1 MNEIARKKIQA
12 VLKGK
17 SSTIVKDPSG
27 YSQTAS
33 EDNAVG
39 NTEELQNMGILNPSG
54 NDSSEYEEDNDY
66 GYDYNQGYDDTEYY
80 NPDDQYY
87 QEDTYEES
95 DYQ

>member
-1 MNEIARKKIQA
+1 MKLLKRRLQA

-17 SSTIVKDPSG
+17 SSTSVEDPSS

-54 NDSSEYEEDNDY
+54 NDSSERRRRL
-66 GYDYNQGYDDTEYY
+66 
-80 NPDDQYY
+80 
-87 QEDTYEES
+87 
-95 DYQ
+95 